1 MKKPTA
7 LQSDGIAPAAAR
19 WYFVLRSMAISCPDR
34 KEMSILKTTGLVAG
48 HYECRSLAETLPAM
62 EVVERTVSLG
72 TLKHPNTEWRLIVH
86 EGGPNAPE
94 KSLDNHYGFRVGAQH
109 GRAHTAGHWNK
120 PLADNG
126 AAAGI
131 TELGKLDA
139 IDDKTSFIFSDPDRN
154 WWELNA

>member
-1 MKKPTA
+1 
-7 LQSDGIAPAAAR
+7 
-19 WYFVLRSMAISCPDR
+19 
-34 KEMSILKTTGLVAG
+34 
-48 HYECRSLAETLPAM
+48 M
-62 EVVERTVSLG
+62 EVIERTPSVA

-131 TELGKLDA
+131 TESASSTPLTTKPV
-139 IDDKTSFIFSDPDRN
+139 FFSDPDRN

>member
-1 MKKPTA
+1 
-7 LQSDGIAPAAAR
+7 
-19 WYFVLRSMAISCPDR
+19 
-34 KEMSILKTTGLVAG
+34 MSILKTTGLV
-48 HYECRSLAETLPAM
+48 
-62 EVVERTVSLG
+62 
-72 TLKHPNTEWRLIVH
+72 
-86 EGGPNAPE
+86 
-94 KSLDNHYGFRVGAQH
+94 
-109 GRAHTAGHWNK
+109 AGHWNK